1 MTAQPEPLD
10 DRSAKAPADPREE
23 MWRRL
28 LNDAWP
34 ERRQHRIFR
43 HIPSSPRCKGC
54 AAPFAGPG
62 ARIMGLLGRAPWPK
76 NPKYCGVCFAAL
88 SANHGGAEVECS
100 LLFADVRGSTTM
112 AEGMRPAEFTRLM
125 GRFYDTAT
133 DVLVTHDAI
142 VDKFVGDEVI
152 GIFIPGMAG
161 ASHAQKA
168 VAAAEALLRRT
179 GHAHPGGPWVPVGA
193 GVHTGM
199 AYVGAIGD
207 GLDTNLTAMGDT
219 VNTTARLASAAGPGE
234 ILVTTSAASAARGD
248 GGAGSSVD
256 GGAGW
261 SVDGLERRS
270 LELKGKTSMT
280 DVFVLTVAPPG

>member
-1 MTAQPEPLD
+1 MTAQPEPLGD
-10 DRSAKAPADPREE
+10 PSASAPPDPREE

-28 LNDAWP
+28 LTDRWP
-34 ERRQHRIFR
+34 EQRQHRIFR
-43 HIPSSPRCKGC
+43 HIPSPPRCKGC

-62 ARIMGLLGRAPWPK
+62 ARVMGLLGRAPWPK

-88 SANHGGAEVECS
+88 SASHGGAEVECS

-133 DVLVTHDAI
+133 DVLVMHDAI

-161 ASHAQKA
+161 ASHAERA
-168 VAAAEALLRRT
+168 IAAAEALLRRT
-179 GHAHPGGPWVPVGA
+179 GHADPGGPWVPVGA
-193 GVHTGM
+193 GVNTGM
-199 AYVGAIGD
+199 AYVGAIGE
-207 GLDTNLTAMGDT
+207 GLDTELTAMGDT
-219 VNTTARLASAAGPGE
+219 VNTTARLASAAGRGE
-234 ILVTTSAASAARGD
+234 ILVTASSAAAATVGD
-248 GGAGSSVD
+248 GSAR
-256 GGAGW
+256 W

-270 LELKGKTSMT
+270 LELKGKTALT
-280 DVFVLTVAPPG
+280 EVFVVKVVPMPPQG